1 MRNISS
7 PKSSSNTSTLS
18 TAEGVVWCCAF
29 ALEAALIVIGNLLT
43 IVVFALNKK
52 LRAKKSL
59 FLVINMAFADLMFG
73 AVALPLYIYFYGDD
87 HQLWTATLPSYR
99 KHVSLIFQVVSK
111 QASLISAF
119 LISAERFYAIYWPL
133 KHRTMTER
141 AYRIVIFMAWTVTTL
156 VSTLIL
162 LFSFLTSNG
171 LVVRYCLLS
180 YLLILLLTACGC
192 NIGIWRK
199 FQHRRIASQQQ
210 NRASQNQRLTKILLF
225 VSLVALLSW
234 LPVICVRF
242 ILGTLLSAHS
252 NIYHTVRFLCFSN
265 SFINP
270 VVYAFRIP
278 EFKQAL
284 GNLCR
289 FKVQAVKSI
298 ESGDNRAT
306 ALTPVTL
313 LEIRKLKTVP
323 SVSQEDMDSKLTAST
338 KKSAH
343 LPGTCTFPR

>member
-7 PKSSSNTSTLS
+7 PKSLQNTSTPS
-18 TAEGVVWCCAF
+18 TEDLPSRAEGIVWCSAF
-29 ALEAALIVIGNLLT
+29 ALEAALIVIGNMLT
-43 IVVFALNKK
+43 IVVFVVDKK
-52 LRAKKSL
+52 LRTKKSL

-87 HQLWTATLPSYR
+87 HQLWTATLPTY
-99 KHVSLIFQVVSK
+99 VSLIFQVVSS

-119 LISAERFYAIYWPL
+119 LISGERFYAIYWPL
-133 KHRTMTER
+133 KHRTLTER
-141 AYRIVIFMAWTVTTL
+141 AYRVVISMAWTVTIF
-156 VSTLIL
+156 VSTTIL
-162 LFSFLTSNG
+162 LLSFFTSNG
-171 LVVRYCLLS
+171 LIVRYCLLS
-180 YLLILLLTACGC
+180 YLLILLLTACGF

-199 FQHRRIASQQQ
+199 FQHGRIASQQQ

-234 LPVICVRF
+234 LPVISVHF
-242 ILGTLLSAHS
+242 ILGYLLSAHS

-270 VVYAFRIP
+270 VVYALRIP

-284 GNLCR
+284 GLCCFR
-289 FKVQAVKSI
+289 VQAKSMA
-298 ESGDNRAT
+298 SGDNSAT

-313 LEIRKLKTVP
+313 LEIRKLRIDP
-323 SVSQEDMDSKLTAST
+323 
-338 KKSAH
+338 
-343 LPGTCTFPR
+343 

>member
-1 MRNISS
+1 
-7 PKSSSNTSTLS
+7 
-18 TAEGVVWCCAF
+18 
-29 ALEAALIVIGNLLT
+29 
-43 IVVFALNKK
+43 
-52 LRAKKSL
+52 
-59 FLVINMAFADLMFG
+59 MAFADLMFG

-87 HQLWTATLPSYR
+87 HQLWTATLPRYR
-99 KHVSLIFQVVSK
+99 KYVSLVFQVVSK

-119 LISAERFYAIYWPL
+119 LISAERFYAIHWPL
-133 KHRTMTER
+133 KHRTVTER
-141 AYRIVIFMAWTVTTL
+141 AYRIVIFMAWTVTIL
-156 VSTLIL
+156 VSTAIL
-162 LFSFLTSNG
+162 LLSFLTSNG

-199 FQHRRIASQQQ
+199 FQHGRIASQQQ

-234 LPVICVRF
+234 LPIICVRF
-242 ILGTLLSAHS
+242 ILGSLLSAHS

-270 VVYAFRIP
+270 VVYALRIP

-289 FKVQAVKSI
+289 FKVQAVKSMR
-298 ESGDNRAT
+298 SGDNSAT

-313 LEIRKLKTVP
+313 LDIRKLKTVP
-323 SVSQEDMDSKLTAST
+323 SVSQEDMDSK
-338 KKSAH
+338 
-343 LPGTCTFPR
+343 